1 VELIG
6 EGRRGEAC
14 LALFLAAC
22 LAACLAALT
31 LTVAGACGGA
41 PAGPGGAAAKASAAP
56 PAVDASVDLS
66 DFKITPG
73 TFTLSGPAVRIAVY
87 NDGAISHNLYIGDA
101 SGTVVMYSRTLA
113 AGQSE
118 TIVGSLPPGT
128 YTTYCELPGHES
140 LGMEGTLIVF

>member
-1 VELIG
+1 MVKRL
-6 EGRRGEAC
+6 
-14 LALFLAAC
+14 LAAC
-22 LAACLAALT
+22 LATWTLAA
-31 LTVAGACGGA
+31 AGACGGPTAVGGGPA
-41 PAGPGGAAAKASAAP
+41 PRASATP

-73 TFTLSGPAVRIAVY
+73 TFTLSGPVVRIAVY
-87 NDGAISHNLYIGDA
+87 NDGAISHNLYIGDV
-101 SGTVVMYSRTLA
+101 SGTVVMHSRTLV